1 MKQLLR
7 VSLLSLVVRFGFW
20 AFLISPSVAQVNG
33 PGTSSSSAFNT
44 VINLP
49 GDEAII
55 SGGFGENIGGTPGQ
69 TVQLNVDE
77 GGTIGPLFQANE
89 GGEVNIRGGQVGA
102 FLTAN
107 EGSKVNISG
116 GNIGSALS
124 ANSGSVLNISG
135 GNLGNFRGNA
145 NSTVNLIGRRFFVD
159 FVELNNL
166 PLDEASTI
174 TDRNVFLTGVLANG
188 TPFSLPLN
196 GNPTDV
202 GFFFSADATVTVTLT
217 NPVLP
222 GDVNT
227 DGTVDFLDIAPFVAV
242 LTAQGL
248 QAEAD
253 VNGGGDVNFLDVF
266 PLVEILSNQ

>member
-1 MKQLLR
+1 MKQVLR
-7 VSLLSLVVRFGFW
+7 VSLLSLVVGLGFW
-20 AFLISPSVAQVNG
+20 TFLISPSIAQVNG
-33 PGTSSSSAFNT
+33 PGTSPSSAFDT

-49 GDEAII
+49 GDEAIV
-55 SGGFGENIGGTPGQ
+55 SGGFGVNIGGTPGQ
-69 TVQLNVDE
+69 TVQLNADE
-77 GGTIGPLFQANE
+77 GGTIGPFFRANE
-89 GGEVNIRGGQVGA
+89 GSEMNIRGGEVGA

-107 EGSKVNISG
+107 EGSEVNISG
-116 GNIGSALS
+116 GNIGNALI

-135 GNLGNFRGNA
+135 GNLGNFRGDP

-196 GNPTDV
+196 AAPTDV
-202 GFFFSADATVTVTLT
+202 GFFFSADAMVTVTLT

-222 GDVNT
+222 GDVNM
-227 DGTVDFLDIAPFVAV
+227 DGTVDFFDIAPFVAV
-242 LTAQGL
+242 LSAKGF

-253 VNGGGDVNFLDVF
+253 VNGGGAVNFLDILPF
-266 PLVEILSNQ
+266 VEILSNQ